1 MKTNLLFIL
10 TIVTTITTIHI
21 HAMEYVITLDSQNYF
36 VNAME
41 KPFFSQQPHY
51 EALPT
56 YELQLKL
63 PNDVLDKIIAY
74 SSHNTR
80 CYLKETCKQLSIL
93 TSINRLNEFTA
104 HDFYI
109 GNEKEKK
116 AFFTALIKTSNPDL
130 ITTIMRYAK
139 QKAEL
144 YDLVLEDAVC
154 IDLEATDSTQK
165 EYIQKYYLNPLLERA
180 LKQDNTIMIEK
191 LEKEGSDPE
200 IIIIYKEDRKDCIAA
215 ICLIASMPIGILG
228 IFSFLIYL
236 MITH

>member
-1 MKTNLLFIL
+1 MKTNIL
-10 TIVTTITTIHI
+10 HTLIITTIITTLHI

-41 KPFFSQQPHY
+41 KPFFSQKPDY
-51 EALPT
+51 EALPQ

-74 SSHNTR
+74 SSHSAR
-80 CYLKETCKQLSIL
+80 HHLKETCKQLSVL
-93 TSINRLNEFTA
+93 ASINRLNTFIA
-104 HDFYI
+104 HNFNI
-109 GNEKEKK
+109 GDEKEKS
-116 AFFTALIKTSNPDL
+116 AFFTALIKNSNPDL

-139 QKAEL
+139 QEAEL
-144 YDLVLEDAVC
+144 YNFVLEDAVC
-154 IDLEATDSTQK
+154 IDLESTTCTQR
-165 EYIQKYYLNPLLERA
+165 YIQKYYLDPLLEKA

-200 IIIIYKEDRKDCIAA
+200 IITIYKEDRKDCIAA
-215 ICLIASMPIGILG
+215 ICLVASLPIGILG

-236 MITH
+236 MITK